1 MNEEKYFTD
10 NLKLEQTTTQR
21 RNFLTKNFVFRL
33 LKISHE
39 VCFSTYEI
47 LYTSIQT
54 LITKNDLLY

>member
-47 LYTSIQT
+47 LYTSI
-54 LITKNDLLY
+54 